1 MNVHTICSLRHV
13 AVPIKLA
20 GLLGA
25 GAGSRSASIGKAR
38 EPLVVEKCAAARSDR
53 LEQLPADLISI
64 RCISSS
70 CFDHCTRTIVVASW
84 TEMEA
89 AKQTRKAENVE
100 DRHGEDAELHLDGRM
115 SGRAIVSRCAVEDP
129 AHIEQSTLPM
139 AQSCC
144 AG

>member
-13 AVPIKLA
+13 AVPIKIA

-25 GAGSRSASIGKAR
+25 GAGSRSASIGKAL
-38 EPLVVEKCAAARSDR
+38 EPLVVEKRAAARSDR

-89 AKQTRKAENVE
+89 AKQTRQAEIVKDPRDE
-100 DRHGEDAELHLDGRM
+100 VAERLLDGRM
-115 SGRAIVSRCAVEDP
+115 RWRAIVNRRTVADP
-129 AHIEQSTLPM
+129 AHIQQSTWPM
-139 AQSCC
+139 ALSCC

>member
-13 AVPIKLA
+13 AVPIKIA

-25 GAGSRSASIGKAR
+25 GAGSRSASIGKAL
-38 EPLVVEKCAAARSDR
+38 EPLVVEKRAAARSDR

-89 AKQTRKAENVE
+89 AKQTRQAEIVKDPRDE
-100 DRHGEDAELHLDGRM
+100 VAERLLDGRM
-115 SGRAIVSRCAVEDP
+115 RWRAIVNRRTVADP
-129 AHIEQSTLPM
+129 AHIQQSTWPM